1 MKEKKTLAEQDY
13 EQFLAATKNREIP
26 YDLLIMES
34 GVVRLELMS
43 EIKDLEVMRDQKGK
57 AAIETFLHAT
67 AAPPLIY
74 ELFQRT
80 QSDLV
85 YNFLKWIEEKTEN
98 LFYLVT
104 IHKEKGAFFFNKDF
118 TVMFCLQVVTPN
130 DTIEHFLKGESLQLH
145 NITSIKQGEGKKV
158 MNEIIEFCY
167 LNNTPLNLWTE
178 TKEIAAYFEKYG
190 FKNCG
195 QLGEEN
201 EYLMVLYP

>member
-1 MKEKKTLAEQDY
+1 MEQKKTLAEQDY

-34 GVVRLELMS
+34 GVVRLELQS
-43 EIKDLEVMRDQKGK
+43 EIKELEIMRDQKGK
-57 AAIETFLHAT
+57 AAISVFLNAT
-67 AAPPLIY
+67 AAPPLIH

-85 YNFLKWIEEKTEN
+85 YNFLQWIMEKTED

-118 TVMFCLQVVTPN
+118 TVMFCLQVVTPI
-130 DTIEHFLKGESLQLH
+130 DEVERFLKGESLQLH

-158 MNEIIEFCY
+158 MKEIIEFCY
-167 LNNTPLNLWTE
+167 LNNSPLSLWTE
-178 TKEIAAYFEKYG
+178 TTEIAAYFEKYG

-195 QLGEEN
+195 QLGEGK
-201 EYLMVLYP
+201 EYFMILYP